1 MVVES
6 HGNSYVGVGGRG
18 ATWPTEAGT
27 GRLRH
32 ESDGVA
38 LSQLYSEGLPGE
50 THPVE
55 EQLSTRS

>member
-32 ESDGVA
+32 ESDGSCA
-38 LSQLYSEGLPGE
+38 LAVIFGGLARRN
-50 THPVE
+50 
-55 EQLSTRS
+55 SSS

>member
-6 HGNSYVGVGGRG
+6 HGNSCVGVGGRG

-32 ESDGVA
+32 ESE